1 MDVIKFRNSY
11 FLACTFKYILLN
23 MFMNI
28 LYSVGGRGEF
38 YNPQNITNYSGG
50 TADCF

>member
-23 MFMNI
+23 IFM
-28 LYSVGGRGEF
+28 YSAGGGRGEF

-50 TADCF
+50 TADSF